1 MIEFRHVSLTL
12 GNFALR
18 DISLTVSK
26 GDYYFI
32 IGPSGAGKTVLLEA
46 IAGLHLP
53 DQGEILIEGREASG
67 VLPEKRRI
75 ALVYQD
81 YSLFPHMT
89 VEENIGFGLVMQ
101 KRPKDE
107 ITRKVGELLLQFGI
121 EHLRDRFPGTMSGG
135 EQQRTA
141 IARALASDP
150 EILLLDE
157 PFAALDPVTRER
169 LMTDLRRVHRETGL
183 TIVQV
188 THAREE
194 ILRMATCCAVII
206 DGRLVQ
212 DGPADQVFETPESTA
227 VARFVGMENILAG
240 VVTANAEGLAT
251 LDVGGRSIVAVS
263 EACPGTQVDVVF
275 RAADVTLHTGKGDE
289 ESTARNCLEAV
300 ITAVVPLGGPLTEV
314 YLNAGFPIVALVTR
328 RSAEDRDLARGMNV
342 TASIKASAV
351 RVIQE
356 RF

>member
-1 MIEFRHVSLTL
+1 MIEFRDVSLAL
-12 GNFALR
+12 GAFALHR
-18 DISLTVSK
+18 VSLRVRK

-53 DQGEILIEGREASG
+53 DAGDILIGGRDVSS
-67 VLPEKRRI
+67 VPTEKRRI

-101 KRPKDE
+101 RRPKEE
-107 ITRKVGELLLQFGI
+107 IRGRVDDLLGTFGI
-121 EHLRDRFPGTMSGG
+121 EHLRNRFPGTMSGG

-169 LMTDLRRVHRETGL
+169 LITDLQRIHREWGL

-194 ILRMATCCAVII
+194 ILRMATRCAVII
-206 DGRLVQ
+206 DGRMIQ
-212 DGPADQVFETPESTA
+212 EGEADGVFQTPESTA
-227 VARFVGMENILAG
+227 VARFVGMENILNG
-240 VVTANAEGLAT
+240 VVATSADGLAAIE
-251 LDVGGRSIVAVS
+251 VGKQRILAASDA
-263 EACPGTQVDVVF
+263 APGTAAAVVF
-275 RAADVTLHTGKGDE
+275 RATDVTLDLRDSEG
-289 ESTARNCLEAV
+289 STARNRFEAV
-300 ITAVVPLGGPLTEV
+300 ITTLVPLGGPLTEV
-314 YLNAGFPIVALVTR
+314 YLNAGIPLVALVTR
-328 RSAEDRDLARGMNV
+328 RSAEDLALRPGMRV
-342 TASIKASAV
+342 GASIKASAV
-351 RVIQE
+351 RVIPE
-356 RF
+356 

>member
-1 MIEFRHVSLTL
+1 MIEFRRVSLTL
-12 GNFALR
+12 GNFALQEV
-18 DISLTVSK
+18 SLTVRK

-53 DQGEILIEGREASG
+53 DEGDILIDGEDASHSP
-67 VLPEKRRI
+67 PEKRRI

-89 VEENIGFGLVMQ
+89 VAENIGFGLMMQ

-107 ITRKVGELLLQFGI
+107 VRRRVSDLLGTFGI
-121 EHLRDRFPGTMSGG
+121 EHLRNRFPGTMSGG

-157 PFAALDPVTRER
+157 PFAALDPVTREH
-169 LMTDLRRVHRETGL
+169 LIADLQRIHRERGL

-194 ILRMATCCAVII
+194 ILRMATRCAVII
-206 DGRLVQ
+206 EGRMVQ
-212 DGPADQVFETPESTA
+212 EGQADQVFQTPKSTV
-227 VARFVGMENILAG
+227 VARFVGMENILNG
-240 VVTANAEGLAT
+240 VVATSADGLASI
-251 LDVGGRSIVAVS
+251 DVGKQRIIAVS
-263 EACPGTQVDVVF
+263 DAAPGTAAAVVF
-275 RAADVTLHTGKGDE
+275 RAADVTLYLRDRE
-289 ESTARNCLEAV
+289 ESTARNRFEAV
-300 ITAVVPLGGPLTEV
+300 ITTVVPLGGPLTEV
-314 YLNAGFPIVALVTR
+314 YLDAGFPLVALVTR
-328 RSAEDRDLARGMNV
+328 RSAEDLDLMPGMNV
-342 TASIKASAV
+342 EASIKASAV
-351 RVIQE
+351 RVIPE
-356 RF
+356 RP

>member
-1 MIEFRHVSLTL
+1 MIEFRHVSLAL
-12 GNFALR
+12 GDFAVQ
-18 DISLTVSK
+18 DVSLTIRR

-32 IGPSGAGKTVLLEA
+32 IGPSGAGKTVILET

-53 DQGEILIEGREASG
+53 DQGEILIHGQDASG

-89 VEENIGFGLVMQ
+89 VEENIGFGPAMQ

-107 ITRKVGELLLQFGI
+107 IRRRVEELLQNFGI
-121 EHLRDRFPGTMSGG
+121 EHLRNRFPGTMSGG
-135 EQQRTA
+135 EQQRVA
-141 IARALASDP
+141 IARALASEP

-157 PFAALDPVTRER
+157 PFAALDPVTREH
-169 LMTDLRRVHRETGL
+169 LMADLRRVHREEGL

-194 ILRMATCCAVII
+194 ILRMATRCAVVI

-212 DGPADQVFETPESTA
+212 EGLAGQVFETPESTA
-227 VARFVGMENILAG
+227 VARFVGMENILNG
-240 VVTANAEGLAT
+240 VVTANTGGLASIH
-251 LDVGGRSIVAVS
+251 VGERNIIAVS
-263 EACPGTQVDVVF
+263 DANPGAPMDVVF
-275 RAADVTLHTGKGDE
+275 RAADVTLHVRDGE
-289 ESTARNCLEAV
+289 ESTAQNRFGAV

-314 YLNAGFPIVALVTR
+314 YLDAGFPIVALVTR
-328 RSAEDRDLARGMNV
+328 RSAEDWDFAPGMSV
-342 TASIKASAV
+342 LASIKASAV
-351 RVIQE
+351 RVIPQKA
-356 RF
+356 

>member
-1 MIEFRHVSLTL
+1 MIEFRDVSLAL
-12 GNFALR
+12 GAFALHR
-18 DISLTVSK
+18 VSLRVRK

-53 DQGEILIEGREASG
+53 DAGDILIGGRDVSS
-67 VLPEKRRI
+67 VPTEKRRI

-101 KRPKDE
+101 RRPKEE
-107 ITRKVGELLLQFGI
+107 IRGRVDDLLGTFGI
-121 EHLRDRFPGTMSGG
+121 EHLRNRFPGTMSGG

-169 LMTDLRRVHRETGL
+169 LITDLQRIHREWGL

-194 ILRMATCCAVII
+194 ILRMATRCAVII
-206 DGRLVQ
+206 DGRMIQ
-212 DGPADQVFETPESTA
+212 EGEADGVFQTPESTA
-227 VARFVGMENILAG
+227 VARFVGMENILNG
-240 VVTANAEGLAT
+240 VVATSADGLAAIE
-251 LDVGGRSIVAVS
+251 VGKQRILAASDA
-263 EACPGTQVDVVF
+263 APGTAAAVVF
-275 RAADVTLHTGKGDE
+275 RATDVTLDLRDSEG
-289 ESTARNCLEAV
+289 STARNRFEAV
-300 ITAVVPLGGPLTEV
+300 ITTLVPLGGPLTEV
-314 YLNAGFPIVALVTR
+314 YLDAGIPLVALVTR
-328 RSAEDRDLARGMNV
+328 RSAEDLALRPGMRV
-342 TASIKASAV
+342 GASIKASAV
-351 RVIQE
+351 RVIPE
-356 RF
+356 